1 MTASIALESPA
12 SADGRLLIGELDA
25 EIEPLYARESRHG
38 YSVDKLLA
46 ENVDFFVLREDG
58 VPAGCG
64 GVKRV
69 DGEYAELKRMFVRRP
84 FRGRGLSRLLL
95 DHLTGFARDHGFALL
110 RLETGIHQKA
120 AIALYESAGFARIP
134 PFGNY
139 FDDPVS
145 LCYEKRLR

>member
-1 MTASIALESPA
+1 MTVSITNESPA

-46 ENVDFFVLREDG
+46 ENVDFFILREDG
-58 VPAGCG
+58 APAGCG
-64 GVKRV
+64 GVKRI
-69 DGEYAELKRMFVRRP
+69 DGEYAEVKRMFVRAP

-95 DHLTGFARDHGFALL
+95 EHLSAFANERGFPLL

-120 AIALYESAGFARIP
+120 AIGLYESAGFVRIR

-145 LCYEKRLR
+145 LCYEKQLR

>member
-46 ENVDFFVLREDG
+46 ENVDFFVLREHG

-69 DGEYAELKRMFVRRP
+69 DGEYAELKRMFVRQP

-95 DHLTGFARDHGFALL
+95 DHLTGFARDHGFVLL
-110 RLETGIHQKA
+110 RLETGIHQKV
-120 AIALYESAGFARIP
+120 AIGLYESAGFARIP

>member
-1 MTASIALESPA
+1 V
-12 SADGRLLIGELDA
+12 IGDA
-25 EIEPLYARESRHG
+25 GPQSEQGEDRRHG
-38 YSVDKLLA
+38 T
-46 ENVDFFVLREDG
+46 
-58 VPAGCG
+58 AGARVRYECG

-69 DGEYAELKRMFVRRP
+69 DGEYAELKRMFVREP

-110 RLETGIHQKA
+110 RLETGIYQKA
-120 AIALYESAGFARIP
+120 AIGLYETAGFARIP

>member
-1 MTASIALESPA
+1 MTASIAPESPA

-25 EIEPLYARESRHG
+25 EIEPLYARASRHG

-46 ENVDFFVLREDG
+46 ENVDFFIVRENG

-69 DGEYAELKRMFVRRP
+69 DGEYAELKRMFVREP
-84 FRGRGLSRLLL
+84 FRGHGLSRLLL
-95 DHLTGFARDHGFALL
+95 EHLTGFVRDHGFALL

-120 AIALYESAGFARIP
+120 AIGLYESAGFTRIA

>member
-1 MTASIALESPA
+1 MTVSIAPESPA

-25 EIEPLYARESRHG
+25 EIEPLYARASRHG
-38 YSVDKLLA
+38 YSVDQLLA
-46 ENVDFFVLREDG
+46 ENVDFFILREDG

-69 DGEYAELKRMFVRRP
+69 IGEYAELKRMFVRAP

-95 DHLTGFARDHGFALL
+95 DHLTGFARDDGFAVL

-120 AIALYESAGFARIP
+120 ATGLYESARFVRIP
-134 PFGNY
+134 PFGSY